1 MITKGNMT
9 LFFSE
14 RDQFSNWFIS
24 EFEVKGIR
32 FNCVEQM
39 MMLAKA
45 RLFGDAITAEKILAA
60 SHPREHK
67 ALGRSVSGYDD
78 EIWKERR
85 GRIVAH
91 GCYAKFSQNQVLREA
106 LLATGDTLL
115 VEASPYDSIWGVGLG
130 QHDPRILDPR
140 QWKGQNLLGIA
151 LMQVR
156 DRLRTESGRIS

>member
-14 RDQFSNWFIS
+14 KDQFSNWFIS
-24 EFEVKGIR
+24 EFEVKGLR

-39 MMLAKA
+39 MMTAKA
-45 RLFGDAITAEKILAA
+45 RLFGDVVTAEKILAA
-60 SHPREHK
+60 SHPRDHK

-78 EIWKERR
+78 EVWKERR

-115 VEASPYDSIWGVGLG
+115 VEASPYDPIWGVGLG
-130 QHDPRILDPR
+130 QHDPRILDPS
-140 QWKGQNLLGIA
+140 QWRGQNLLGIA

-156 DRLRTESGRIS
+156 DRLRAESGSNN

>member
-14 RDQFSNWFIS
+14 KDQFSNWFIS
-24 EFEVKGIR
+24 EFVVKDLH

-39 MMLAKA
+39 MMTAKA
-45 RLFGDAITAEKILAA
+45 YLFGDMAAAAKILAA
-60 SHPREHK
+60 SHPRDHK

-78 EIWKERR
+78 AIWSERR

-106 LLATGDTLL
+106 LLATGETLL
-115 VEASPYDSIWGVGLG
+115 VEASPYDPVWGVGLG

-156 DRLRTESGRIS
+156 DRLRAESGIIN